1 MKVELKEEHLA
12 YNDFFKIFAGY
23 LRFEKFNGEMSED
36 VRRLC
41 LDRGDAV
48 AVVLFNRQTNK
59 LVLIEQFRY
68 PVYRALKGE
77 NGPQEPNGWLCELV
91 AGVVEAGET
100 PEEVVAREVM
110 EEAGYRIKNVKLLST
125 VFPSPGGI
133 SERVYIFYAE
143 VAGRENAGGG
153 LAVEHEDIRVME
165 LPVSKV
171 YAMLKKGQFEDAKTV
186 IGLLQAEKLIR
197 RQRRGRATITKRRKT
212 ISGKGKKPRA

>member
-1 MKVELKEEHLA
+1 MKKTRKVEVSEERLA
-12 YNDFFKIFAGY
+12 YDDFFKITAG
-23 LRFEKFNGEMSED
+23 RFKFEKFDGEMSEE

-48 AVVLFNRQTNK
+48 AVVLFNRQTSK

-68 PVYRALKGE
+68 PVYRALHGE
-77 NGPQEPNGWLCELV
+77 NGWLCELV

-100 PEEVVAREVM
+100 PKEVVAREVM

-125 VFPSPGGI
+125 VFPSPGGT

-153 LAVEHEDIRVME
+153 LASEHEDIRVME
-165 LPVSKV
+165 MPVSKV
-171 YAMLKKGQFEDAKTV
+171 YTMLKKGRIEDAKTM
-186 IGLLQAEKLIR
+186 IGLMQAEKLIR
-197 RQRRGRATITKRRKT
+197 RKSRSRVKVAKTRRK
-212 ISGKGKKPRA
+212 

>member
-1 MKVELKEEHLA
+1 MKQTRKVEISEERLA
-12 YNDFFKIFAGY
+12 YDDFFKITAG
-23 LRFEKFNGEMSED
+23 RFKFEKFNGEMSEE

-48 AVVLFNRQTNK
+48 AVVLFNRQTGK

-68 PVYRALKGE
+68 PVYRALQGE
-77 NGPQEPNGWLCELV
+77 NGWLCELV

-100 PEEVVAREVM
+100 PKEVVAREVM

-125 VFPSPGGI
+125 VFPSPGGV

-153 LAVEHEDIRVME
+153 LAVEQEDIRVME
-165 LPVSKV
+165 VPVGKV
-171 YAMLKKGQFEDAKTV
+171 YAMLKKGQIEDAKTV
-186 IGLLQAEKLIR
+186 IGLMQAEKLIR
-197 RQRRGRATITKRRKT
+197 RKSKPVRR
-212 ISGKGKKPRA
+212 SSHHGKNKLER